1 MTNNYNMTNKMD
13 EAENTKYYEY
23 LLETM
28 KEEENIIKQLVK
40 QDKKYIKNFIYL
52 NFIEKGYDKNTL
64 TDEFL
69 NYEMYNCIRYS
80 KIYMSPYMNEL
91 YLPQYRSKIKDII
104 RNVKYG
110 RSLCFLRLT

>member
-1 MTNNYNMTNKMD
+1 MD

-80 KIYMSPYMNEL
+80 EMPVSPYMNEL
-91 YLPQYRSKIKDII
+91 YLPKYRIKIKDII
-104 RNVKYG
+104 IDAKYNHCL
-110 RSLCFLRLT
+110 RFLRLT